1 MAAYLIV
8 EAVITDRKKFGA
20 YAGRVRE
27 AVPRFGGEYVVLGG
41 EAESLEGDWGEA
53 RIVIHRWPDRAA
65 ARRFWHSDDYRE
77 IKRLRDGAGRFRV
90 MLVDSYAPG
99 AKD

>member
-8 EAVITDRKKFGA
+8 EAVITDREQFGA
-20 YAGRVRE
+20 YAGRVRD
-27 AVPRFGGEYVVLGG
+27 AVPQFGGEYVVLGG

-65 ARRFWHSDDYRE
+65 AKRFWDSEEYNK
-77 IKRLRDGAGRFRV
+77 IKCLRKDAGRFRV
-90 MLVDSYAPG
+90 MLVDSYEPG
-99 AKD
+99 AMD